1 MRWLDGELAEM
12 MVEMFVHQLGPLVGG
27 HGAKEGVGM
36 SGAALRATAREAVD
50 QCAKALGF
58 CGEVAFIGD
67 DQGFGSGHVALQG
80 GFVAK
85 HSGPGDRPEDAAE
98 EHARRK
104 AVANGPFHGGGAM
117 CQGLG
122 GRHGAPLA
130 GAGWPE
136 TRDALLNLG
145 GGGGIKQILHSEPLA
160 FVGAP
165 KRITEMGEPLQWV
178 RSLSG

>member
-1 MRWLDGELAEM
+1 MRGLDGELAEV

-58 CGEVAFIGD
+58 SGEVAFIGD
-67 DQGFGSGHVALQG
+67 DQCLGSGHVALQG

-85 HSGPGDRPEDAAE
+85 HPGAGDRPEDATD
-98 EHARRK
+98 EHARSK
-104 AVANGPFHGGGAM
+104 AIADGPFHGGSAM
-117 CQGLG
+117 GHGLG
-122 GRHGAPLA
+122 GSHGAPLA

-145 GGGGIKQILHSEPLA
+145 GGGGVK
-160 FVGAP
+160 
-165 KRITEMGEPLQWV
+165 
-178 RSLSG
+178 